1 MLARDSSNNM
11 FHVILFE
18 SFQKRSKTYHTLCGK
33 SFLHVPN
40 TRLVADEYTRCP
52 ECKAIVLARTG
63 RPVVKR
69 LKDKSESSELQI
81 GKSGE
86 LA

>member
-11 FHVILFE
+11 FHVIVFE

-52 ECKAIVLARTG
+52 ECKAIMLARTG
-63 RPVVKR
+63 KTAVNDEKE
-69 LKDKSESSELQI
+69 K
-81 GKSGE
+81 
-86 LA
+86 A